1 MGGAFARQGSRVLV
15 VRGMDGMDEISVCTP
30 TEVVTVDA
38 AGRTGEEVI
47 NPRSVGLD
55 FHEDG
60 SLAGGDASYN
70 ADVAVRL
77 MKGEITGA
85 IKDAVLINAAGA
97 LTAVRGWEEKG
108 FQASLSEQVEH
119 AREALES
126 GAAWKQMEKIV
137 GRKF

>member
-1 MGGAFARQGSRVLV
+1 
-15 VRGMDGMDEISVCTP
+15 MDGMDEISVCTP

-38 AGRTGEEVI
+38 RGRTGEEII

-55 FHEDG
+55 FYEDG
-60 SLAGGDASYN
+60 SLAGGDANYN

-77 MKGEITGA
+77 MKGEIEGA

-97 LTAVRGWEEKG
+97 LTAVQGWEEEG
-108 FQASLSEQVEH
+108 FQAALAAQVEV

-126 GAAWKQMEKIV
+126 GAALRQMERIV
-137 GRKF
+137 GREF

>member
-1 MGGAFARQGSRVLV
+1 
-15 VRGMDGMDEISVCTP
+15 MDGMDEISVCTP

-38 AGRTGEEVI
+38 HGRTGEEII

-55 FHEDG
+55 FYEDG
-60 SLAGGDASYN
+60 SLAGGDANYN

-77 MKGEITGA
+77 MKGEIEGA

-97 LTAVRGWEEKG
+97 LTAVRGWEEEG
-108 FQASLSEQVEH
+108 FQAALAAQVEV

-126 GAAWKQMEKIV
+126 GAALRQMERIV
-137 GRKF
+137 GREF